1 MKKQRFDAKGMA
13 CPMPVIQT
21 KKLLQQFDEVETVVD
36 NEIATQNLEKL
47 AVQSGYSFSVEKV
60 SNTEYITTITKQVEE
75 VNEEEITVINVCD
88 SGTCAAPVK
97 RAKRTLEDEKKVAV
111 MVNDQK
117 NLEDLE
123 KFAKKNSYNYTI
135 ETLADESYKV
145 TIERGELEQQTKVQ
159 IQDDSY
165 IVVVNKKIMGH
176 GSEEL
181 GKKLIKGFF
190 YALTEQEVLPEKVLF
205 YNDGATLVD
214 KERSHVLN
222 ELKALEDSGV
232 EILCCGACVD
242 YHNIDLAVGNPT
254 NMYFMVEDMR
264 KANRVV
270 RP

>member
-1 MKKQRFDAKGMA
+1 MKKQQFDAKGMA

-21 KKLLQQFDEVETVVD
+21 KKLLQQFDVVETIVD

-47 AVQSGYSFSVEKV
+47 AVQSGYSFSVEKI
-60 SNTEYITTITKQVEE
+60 SNTEYITTIGKKE
-75 VNEEEITVINVCD
+75 VGVSEEITVINVCD
-88 SGTCAAPVK
+88 GGTCAAPVK

-111 MVNDQK
+111 MVNDKK
-117 NLEDLE
+117 NLDDLE
-123 KFAKKNSYNYTI
+123 NFAKKNSYDYTI
-135 ETLADESYKV
+135 ETLDNDSFKV
-145 TIERGELEQQTKVQ
+145 IIERGELEQQNKVQ

-190 YALTEQEVLPEKVLF
+190 YALSEQEVLPEKILF
-205 YNDGATLVD
+205 YNDGANLVD
-214 KERSHVLN
+214 KERSHVLA
-222 ELKALEDSGV
+222 ELKTLEENGV